1 MDREGLPAAEA
12 LGDFL
17 GFCRGQSVL
26 SYGNDMVVL
35 GENVGWARS
44 RGEEVKNGFLD
55 AHFLNIRPWLNSIAS
70 ATSASN
76 VGRLW
81 QDLDLPK
88 PAPGKEHSALFDC
101 YSFASALEHL
111 SEGGSRLPEF
121 LPLTNQAANKAPDT
135 PSAHFAQRGRCRKR
149 RKTVWS
155 ASPLT
160 ALRGLVLWPRT
171 AFSSFSYVG
180 LMASSRAV
188 PNLRAMFFT
197 YLRRELRRRRKAAL
211 VVASGLALGIAL
223 VIVVNSVSSGM
234 GKAQD
239 KVLQSLY
246 GLGTDMTVTK
256 AATPTASGSQQPRF
270 QFDANNN
277 DDSKTQS
284 SDRVM
289 VQGFTT
295 LASTTVT
302 KVAGQKGV
310 SDAVGGL
317 SLNVVKVDGQF
328 TRGQFQQ
335 NQGSGTGGGGNRGG
349 GTGAPQGEVTGGGAN
364 FNINSYS
371 VYGTDVTKPA
381 LGPLTSSKITSGRT
395 FTTAEANSKVVVA
408 DSAYAKEKK
417 LKVGSTVTIKSV
429 KYKVIGIA
437 TATSGDAAANL
448 YVPLKQAQTLSGD
461 TNKVT
466 TIYVKATDSQ
476 QISAVK
482 KTITSNVSGTT
493 VTTSADLADTVSG
506 SLSTASSLAT
516 SVGKW
521 LSIAVLIAAFL
532 VAGLLTSSAVSRRV
546 REFGTLKAL
555 GWKSG
560 RVTRQVVGEA
570 IVNGQLWSAASSASR
585 SAWRARTSSPRSA
598 RPSRPPWA
606 APVVPAARAAV
617 PVAAASAA
625 ADRPRPRPST

>member
-1 MDREGLPAAEA
+1 
-12 LGDFL
+12 
-17 GFCRGQSVL
+17 
-26 SYGNDMVVL
+26 
-35 GENVGWARS
+35 
-44 RGEEVKNGFLD
+44 
-55 AHFLNIRPWLNSIAS
+55 
-70 ATSASN
+70 
-76 VGRLW
+76 
-81 QDLDLPK
+81 
-88 PAPGKEHSALFDC
+88 
-101 YSFASALEHL
+101 
-111 SEGGSRLPEF
+111 
-121 LPLTNQAANKAPDT
+121 
-135 PSAHFAQRGRCRKR
+135 
-149 RKTVWS
+149 
-155 ASPLT
+155 
-160 ALRGLVLWPRT
+160 
-171 AFSSFSYVG
+171 
-180 LMASSRAV
+180 
-188 PNLRAMFFT
+188 MFFT

-277 DDSKTQS
+277 GDSKTQS

-335 NQGSGTGGGGNRGG
+335 NQGSGNAEGGNRGG
-349 GTGAPQGEVTGGGAN
+349 TGTGQPQGQVTGGGAN
-364 FNINSYS
+364 FNINAYT

-395 FTTAEANSKVVVA
+395 FTTAETNAKVVVA

-448 YVPLKQAQTLSGD
+448 YIPLTQAQTLSGD
-461 TNKVT
+461 KNKVT
-466 TIYVKATDSQ
+466 TIYVKATDSK

-521 LSIAVLIAAFL
+521 LSIAVLVAAFL

-570 IVNGQLWSAASSASR
+570 VVNGLVGGVLGIALGLAGAYVVTAISPTLSASLGSTGGGGR
-585 SAWRARTSSPRSA
+585 AGGPGGGGGFGGPGRQAAAKTLDVALTAPVNATTIALAVGLAITGGLIAGAFGGWRASRL
-598 RPSRPPWA
+598 RP
-606 APVVPAARAAV
+606 
-617 PVAAASAA
+617 
-625 ADRPRPRPST
+625 ADALRRVE